1 MNLWSLFSGGH
12 YTTVATFGGDSS
24 LAAAGPLFFLQ
35 GAGPFRSSRFIAA
48 FGRRSLLAAAGSICP
63 CWGTLSPGRAAHPPA
78 FALSGPYIRY
88 LLAFPATGSGGH
100 PCPYGASLGIL
111 PHVAYKAGVN
121 TGGPRGAFKS
131 AKPYSSNGRIARLPK
146 NLWITA

>member
-48 FGRRSLLAAAGSICP
+48 FGRETFLAAAGF
-63 CWGTLSPGRAAHPPA
+63 L
-78 FALSGPYIRY
+78 
-88 LLAFPATGSGGH
+88 
-100 PCPYGASLGIL
+100 CPYGASLGIL

-121 TGGPRGAFKS
+121 NGGPRGAIS
-131 AKPYSSNGRIARLPK
+131 IPQ
-146 NLWITA
+146 NLLTK